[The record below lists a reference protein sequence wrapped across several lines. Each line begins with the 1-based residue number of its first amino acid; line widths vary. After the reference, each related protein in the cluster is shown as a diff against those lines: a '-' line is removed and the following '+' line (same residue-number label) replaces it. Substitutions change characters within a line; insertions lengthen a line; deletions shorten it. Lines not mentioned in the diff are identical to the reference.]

1 MSIQTNKTSELIAF
15 SQRLNASLDALGFPP
30 KGKGRQEALGK
41 EMGVSQKGA
50 RKWLEGESFP
60 SEQRKRRLADFCRV
74 RYEWLYTGVGLPSDH
89 VMFDVNYPA
98 IKLDWEHLLH
108 DVVDSQER
116 MDRTASTKPTSVE
129 SFLASLPSDV
139 NPTARALVE
148 QILVNAKC
156 KKLPESALLVL
167 LSLVSQLSKE

>member
-1 MSIQTNKTSELIAF
+1 MPIQTNKTSELIAF

-50 RKWLEGESFP
+50 RKWLEAESFP

-89 VMFDVNYPA
+89 TTHPVVE
-98 IKLDWEHLLH
+98 LDWDRLTH
-108 DVVDSQER
+108 DMTGPQER
-116 MDRTASTKPTSVE
+116 MGRPVSTKSTPID
-129 SFLASLPSDV
+129 SFLANLPSDV

-148 QILVNAKC
+148 QILINSKC
-156 KKLPESALLVL
+156 KKLREHALLVL
-167 LSLVSQLSKE
+167 LSLVSQLSKG